1 MQIQEKRRFQENS
14 EIDAF
19 IFCTPMRCWKLVGHD
34 LSGYLVYDVLAGEQ
48 TGKEGRKREKYGE
61 RALGE
66 IYTVENS
73 FAVSNPFF
81 NISYF
86 S

>member
-1 MQIQEKRRFQENS
+1 MYGLLSMQIQEKRRFQENS

-48 TGKEGRKREKYGE
+48 MGKEKFFYSIDKEIKRAKQ
-61 RALGE
+61 L
-66 IYTVENS
+66 
-73 FAVSNPFF
+73 
-81 NISYF
+81 
-86 S
+86 